1 MAKNITNGAFF
12 LTLNTKYLSR
22 GREEYYTCSTTPA
35 TVKLEV
41 CKNLDFRWGAGGIS
55 KGIGNRK

>member
-1 MAKNITNGAFF
+1 MAKNITNSAFF

-22 GREEYYTCSTTPA
+22 RREEYYTCSTTPA

-41 CKNLDFRWGAGGIS
+41 CKNLDFRWG
-55 KGIGNRK
+55 GNKQRNRQ